1 MQRRWLTID
10 KLMLIWNSLPNLFK
24 GALVTI
30 QLTAVGLTMGTLL
43 GVPLAFGQVYGN
55 RLVKGLVLVYER
67 IFRSIPLL
75 VILFL
80 IFYGFPTAGIRFSPF
95 IAAVLGI
102 GLRSAAYQSQIYR
115 GAIQSVSGTQMKAA
129 LSLGMTRLQGFTHI
143 ILPQAVRIAIPPF
156 ANEAAILL
164 KDTSLAYALGVIELL
179 RQGGYIIANTF
190 EPMTIYLTVAAI
202 YFVMTISIN
211 TGLGRLEK
219 KLKIPGIG
227 VEGGSR

>member
-1 MQRRWLTID
+1 MVID
-10 KLMLIWNSLPNLFK
+10 KLQLVWSSLPNLLE

-30 QLTAVGLTMGTLL
+30 KLTIAGLGL
-43 GVPLAFGQVYGN
+43 GIILGLPLAFGQIYGN
-55 RLVKGLVLVYER
+55 YLIRGLVSVYER
-67 IFRSIPLL
+67 VLRSIPLL

-80 IFYGFPTAGIRFSPF
+80 IFYGFPNAGIKFSPF

-129 LSLGMTRLQGFTHI
+129 LSLGMNHVQAFIYI

-156 ANEAAILL
+156 ANEAAIVL

-179 RQGGYIIANTF
+179 RHGSYIIATSF
-190 EPMTIYLTVAAI
+190 EPMTIYLTIAAI
-202 YFVMTISIN
+202 YFIMTVTIN
-211 TGLGRLEK
+211 TILGKLEERMK
-219 KLKIPGIG
+219 TPGIG